1 MAFVRRDAA
10 RWNRDV
16 PGARWFKADLHI
28 HTIDDYPG
36 GRAKLPAGVNGPP
49 GSEETIA
56 AYARRFLQG
65 AVRQGVRV
73 LGVTPHSPRAGEGPE
88 TSAVWRIVE
97 EWSSGNDDDGRPF
110 RDKLYAV
117 FPGFEP
123 SLKQGSA
130 GLHLLFLFDPEIGR
144 DRYLK
149 AFDLVMG
156 GVSPWRGNELQLS
169 NKTAEVAFHDLQ
181 AFHRRESPNN
191 ARGGG
196 CQWSYIVLAPHIE
209 SSKGLLGAQKAQ
221 VLELFQHSE
230 VAGLK
235 LGDGKLPEDTVAN
248 RPWLPEAMAEH
259 RQAFFHS
266 SDAYSVDDVGKRHT
280 WLKLASPRIEALRQ
294 AFIAHDSR
302 MRIAYEREAEGG
314 LIEISD
320 PPDVTVSR
328 RPWLKSVTITGG
340 ASFFR
345 ADGDRGESECRFDLS
360 PDLTCIIG
368 GSMTGKSTF
377 LDGLRVHVEAPMPP
391 DDGLRGQVEARG
403 KDGFLAGSP
412 AITLDCPGQDSTA
425 PPHQRWPAVFHAQ
438 NELQRL
444 AQEPEA
450 VEDVLARLAVPAE
463 TRDIQECEKRLRS
476 LDEELVRAARRLAKL
491 DEDLADAE
499 QACERSRKA
508 AGELAAFADA
518 GIEDLHRASRDLHRW
533 REFADAAKA
542 LAADLD
548 RIRRSA
554 ESLDLPEADDHLARV
569 LRLAAVDEQADELRA
584 RWSRVHDHLH
594 SASGEL
600 GSATGAAGSVVNA
613 LIANEGSVREAVDR
627 KLAARG
633 LDGTRIKEFQALNR
647 QASLLASYEA
657 TLDQMR
663 GRRADAERA
672 FEASLA
678 DRRALVDRQRNAFDR
693 VIETVRTAHGGR
705 ISARRLDDGDHR
717 PLERFL
723 REWRRKGITR
733 WWNELEPERRPAPA
747 ELLDKMDTGRLAEA
761 GMSDAVQAAFR
772 ECLSVSRRRELAA
785 VRCRD
790 RYLIELGM
798 DDGGYR
804 RLDDLSGGQRVSVLL
819 SLLLETNDDRP
830 LVIDQPE
837 DELDNRFLFETVLPA
852 LKRLKGRRQIVV
864 ATHNPN
870 IVVNGDADQ
879 VILLE
884 ATANRGRVAQAG
896 AIEEPAVRDAIVR
909 TVDGGDEAFRLRRLK
924 YGF

>member
-1 MAFVRRDAA
+1 MAFVRPDAA

-16 PGARWFKADLHI
+16 PGARWFKADLHL
-28 HTIDDYPG
+28 HTIDDHPG
-36 GRAKLPAGVNGPP
+36 GRAKLPADGNGPP
-49 GSEETIA
+49 GSEEAIA
-56 AYARRFLQG
+56 AYARRFLQV

-97 EWSSGNDDDGRPF
+97 EWNSGNDDDGQPF

-123 SLKQGSA
+123 SFMQGSK

-144 DRYLK
+144 DHYLR
-149 AFDLVMG
+149 AFDLAMG
-156 GVSPWRGNELQLS
+156 GVSPWRGNELQVS
-169 NKTAEVAFHDLQ
+169 NRNAGEAFHDLREL
-181 AFHRRESPNN
+181 HRRESPN
-191 ARGGG
+191 ARAGGR
-196 CQWSYIVLAPHIE
+196 QWSYIVLAPHIE
-209 SSKGLLGAQKAQ
+209 NPKGLLGAQKAQ
-221 VLELFQHSE
+221 VLELFQHGE
-230 VAGLK
+230 VAGLE
-235 LGDGKLPEDTVAN
+235 LGDEKLPEDTVRGRA
-248 RPWLPEAMAEH
+248 WLPKGMAEH
-259 RQAFFHS
+259 RQAFFHG
-266 SDAYSVDDVGKRHT
+266 SDAYSVDDIGKRHT

-294 AFIAHDSR
+294 AFIANDSR
-302 MRIAYEREAEGG
+302 MRIAYERGADGG
-314 LIEISD
+314 LIETSD

-450 VEDVLARLAVPAE
+450 VEDVLARLAAPAE
-463 TRDIQECEKRLRS
+463 TRDIQECEKRLCS
-476 LDEELVRAARRLAKL
+476 LDEELVRAASRLAKL

-542 LAADLD
+542 LATDLD

-600 GSATGAAGSVVNA
+600 GFATGAAGSVVNT

-657 TLDQMR
+657 ALDQMR
-663 GRRADAERA
+663 GKRADAERA

-693 VIETVRTAHGGR
+693 VIGTVRTTHGGR

-723 REWRRKGITR
+723 REWKRKGITR

-761 GMSDAVQAAFR
+761 GMSEAVQATFH

-819 SLLLETNDDRP
+819 SLLLETNDERP

-884 ATANRGRVAQAG
+884 ATANRGRIAQAG

>member
-1 MAFVRRDAA
+1 MAFVRQDSA
-10 RWNRDV
+10 RWRREV
-16 PGARWFKADLHI
+16 PGARWFKADLHV
-28 HTIDDYPG
+28 HTIDDHPD
-36 GRAKLPAGVNGPP
+36 RKAKFPTGLNGPP
-49 GSEETIA
+49 GSEKTIA

-73 LGVTPHSPRAGEGPE
+73 LGVTPHSSRAGDGPE

-97 EWSSGNDDDGRPF
+97 EWNGGIDDDGQPF
-110 RDKLYAV
+110 RDKLHAV

-123 SLKQGSA
+123 SFKQGRA

-149 AFDLVMG
+149 AFDLAMG
-156 GVSPWRGNELQLS
+156 GASPWRGNELQLS
-169 NKTAEVAFHDLQ
+169 NRNAEEAFRDLRE
-181 AFHRRESPNN
+181 FRRRESPKVQD
-191 ARGGG
+191 GGR
-196 CQWSYIVLAPHIE
+196 QWSYIVLAPHIE
-209 SSKGLLGAQKAQ
+209 NEKGLLGAQKAQ
-221 VLELFQHSE
+221 VLELFQHGE
-230 VAGLK
+230 VAGLE
-235 LGDGKLPEDTVAN
+235 LGDEKLPEDTVKDRA
-248 RPWLPEAMAEH
+248 WLRKGMAEH
-259 RQAFFHS
+259 RQAFFHG
-266 SDAYSVDDVGKRHT
+266 SDAYLVDDIGKRYT

-302 MRIAYEREAEGG
+302 MRIAYERQADGS
-314 LIEISD
+314 LSEIPD

-328 RPWLKSVTITGG
+328 RPWLKSVTIAGG

-345 ADGDRGESECRFDLS
+345 ADDDRGESECRFDLS

-391 DDGLRGQVEARG
+391 DDGLKGQVEARG

-412 AITLDCPGQDSTA
+412 AITLDCPGGDSTA
-425 PPHQRWPAVFHAQ
+425 PHHTRWPAVFHAQ

-450 VEDVLARLAVPAE
+450 VEDILERLAAPEE
-463 TRDIQECEKRLRS
+463 TRNIRAREERLRA
-476 LDEELVRAARRLAKL
+476 LDGELGRTARRLAKL

-508 AGELAAFADA
+508 ADELAAFADA
-518 GIEDLHRASRDLHRW
+518 GIGDLHRASRDLHRW
-533 REFADAAKA
+533 REFADAARA
-542 LAADLD
+542 LAAELD
-548 RIRRSA
+548 RIRTSA
-554 ESLDLPEADDHLARV
+554 ESLDLPEAGDHLADA

-584 RWSRVHDHLH
+584 RWSRVHDLLQ

-600 GSATGAAGSVVNA
+600 GSATGAAGSVVKTLTA
-613 LIANEGSVREAVDR
+613 HEGGVREAVDR
-627 KLAARG
+627 GLAARG
-633 LDGTRIKEFQALNR
+633 LDGARIKEFQALNR

-657 TLDQMR
+657 NLDQMR
-663 GRRADAERA
+663 GKRDDAERA
-672 FEASLA
+672 FQRLLA
-678 DRRALVDRQRNAFDR
+678 DRQALVDRQRNAFDR
-693 VIETVRTAHGGR
+693 VIETVRTALGGR
-705 ISARRLDDGDHR
+705 VSARRLDDGDHR

-723 REWRRKGITR
+723 REWKRKGTR

-798 DDGGYR
+798 DDGSYR

-879 VILLE
+879 VIQLE
-884 ATANRGRVAQAG
+884 ATANRGRVARAG

>member
-1 MAFVRRDAA
+1 MAFVQQESAKWRRE
-10 RWNRDV
+10 V
-16 PGARWFKADLHI
+16 PGARWFKADLHV
-28 HTIDDYPG
+28 HTIDDHPG
-36 GRAKLPAGVNGPP
+36 GRAKFPADVSGPP
-49 GSEETIA
+49 GSEKTIA
-56 AYARRFLQG
+56 DYARRFLQG

-97 EWSSGNDDDGRPF
+97 EWNGGIDDDGQPF
-110 RDKLYAV
+110 RDKLHAV

-123 SLKQGSA
+123 SFRDGAS

-149 AFDLVMG
+149 AFDLAMG
-156 GVSPWRGNELQLS
+156 GASPWRGNELQLS
-169 NKTAEVAFHDLQ
+169 NRNAEEAFRDLRE
-181 AFHRRESPNN
+181 FHRRESPKVQD
-191 ARGGG
+191 GGR
-196 CQWSYIVLAPHIE
+196 QWSYIVLAPHIE
-209 SSKGLLGAQKAQ
+209 NEKGLLGAQKAQ
-221 VLELFQHSE
+221 VLELFQHGE
-230 VAGLK
+230 VAGLE
-235 LGDGKLPEDTVAN
+235 LGDEKLPEDTVKGRA
-248 RPWLPEAMAEH
+248 WLREGMAEH
-259 RQAFFHS
+259 RQAFFHG

-280 WLKLASPRIEALRQ
+280 WLKLASPRVEALRQ

-302 MRIAYEREAEGG
+302 MRIAYERQADGS
-314 LIEISD
+314 LSEIPD

-328 RPWLKSVTITGG
+328 RPWLKSVTIAGG

-345 ADGDRGESECRFDLS
+345 ADAGRGESECRFDLS

-412 AITLDCPGQDSTA
+412 AITLDCPGRDPTA
-425 PPHQRWPAVFHAQ
+425 PHHQRWPAVFHAQ

-450 VEDVLARLAVPAE
+450 VEDILARLAAPEE
-463 TRDIQECEKRLRS
+463 TRDIRACEERLRA
-476 LDEELVRAARRLAKL
+476 LDGELGRTAKRLAKL

-508 AGELAAFADA
+508 ADELAAFADA
-518 GIEDLHRASRDLHRW
+518 GIGDLHRASRDLHRW
-533 REFADAAKA
+533 REFADAART
-542 LAADLD
+542 LAAELD
-548 RIRRSA
+548 RIRTSA
-554 ESLDLPEADDHLARV
+554 ESLDLPEADDHLADA

-584 RWSRVHDHLH
+584 RWSRVHDLLQ

-600 GSATGAAGSVVNA
+600 GSATGAAGSVVKA
-613 LIANEGSVREAVDR
+613 LTAHEGGVREAVDR
-627 KLAARG
+627 GLAARG
-633 LDGTRIKEFQALNR
+633 LDGARIKEFQALNR

-657 TLDQMR
+657 NLDRMR
-663 GRRADAERA
+663 GKRDDAERA
-672 FEASLA
+672 FQSLLA
-678 DRRALVDRQRNAFDR
+678 DRQALVDRQRNAFDS
-693 VIETVRTAHGGR
+693 VIGTIRTALGGR

-723 REWRRKGITR
+723 REWKRKGITR

-798 DDGGYR
+798 DDGSYR

-879 VILLE
+879 VIQLE
-884 ATANRGRVAQAG
+884 ATANRGRIARAG

>member
-1 MAFVRRDAA
+1 MAFVRQDSAK
-10 RWNRDV
+10 WDRDV

-28 HTIDDYPG
+28 HTIDDHPG
-36 GRAKLPAGVNGPP
+36 RRAKIPAGLNGPP

-97 EWSSGNDDDGRPF
+97 EWSGGIDDDGQPF
-110 RDKLYAV
+110 HDKLYAV

-123 SLKQGSA
+123 SFRDGAS

-144 DRYLK
+144 DRYLR

-156 GVSPWRGNELQLS
+156 GASPWRGNELQLS
-169 NKTAEVAFHDLQ
+169 SRNAGEAFHELREL
-181 AFHRRESPNN
+181 HRREPSG

-196 CQWSYIVLAPHIE
+196 PQWSYIVLAPHIE
-209 SSKGLLGAQKAQ
+209 SPKGLLGAQKAQ
-221 VLELFQHSE
+221 VLKLFQHGE
-230 VAGLK
+230 VAGLE
-235 LGDGKLPEDTVAN
+235 LGDEKLPEDTVKD
-248 RPWLPEAMAEH
+248 RPWLSQGMAEH
-259 RQAFFHS
+259 RQAFFHG
-266 SDAYSVDDVGKRHT
+266 SDAYSVDDIGKRHT

-302 MRIAYEREAEGG
+302 MRIAYERDVDGS
-314 LIEISD
+314 LSEIPA
-320 PPDVTVSR
+320 PPDVTVSP
-328 RPWLKSVTITGG
+328 RPWLRSVTVAGG

-345 ADGDRGESECRFDLS
+345 GNDGQGEPECRFDLS

-391 DDGLRGQVEARG
+391 DDGLKGQVEARG

-412 AITLDCPGQDSTA
+412 VITLDCPGQDPTA
-425 PPHQRWPAVFHAQ
+425 SPHARWPAVFHAQ

-450 VEDVLARLAVPAE
+450 VEDILARLAAPEE
-463 TRDIQECEKRLRS
+463 TPDIRVREERLRS
-476 LDEELVRAARRLAKL
+476 LDGELGRAARRLAKL

-508 AGELAAFADA
+508 ADELAAFADA
-518 GIEDLHRASRDLHRW
+518 GIGDLHRASRDLHRW
-533 REFADAAKA
+533 REFADAARA
-542 LAADLD
+542 LTAELD
-548 RIRRSA
+548 RVRTSA
-554 ESLDLPEADDHLARV
+554 ESLDLPEAGEHLADA

-600 GSATGAAGSVVNA
+600 GSATGVAGSVVGA
-613 LIANEGSVREAVDR
+613 LTAYEGGVREAVDR
-627 KLAARG
+627 GLAARG
-633 LDGTRIKEFQALNR
+633 LGGARIKEFQALNR

-657 TLDQMR
+657 NLDQMR
-663 GRRADAERA
+663 GKRDDAERA
-672 FEASLA
+672 FKSLLA
-678 DRRALVDRQRNAFDR
+678 DRQALADRQRNAFDR
-693 VIETVRTAHGGR
+693 VIETVRTALGGK

-723 REWRRKGITR
+723 KEWKRKGITR
-733 WWNELEPERRPAPA
+733 WWNELDPERRPAPA

-798 DDGGYR
+798 DNGSYR

-879 VILLE
+879 VIQLE
-884 ATANRGRVAQAG
+884 ATANRGRVARAG

>member
-10 RWNRDV
+10 KWRRDV

-28 HTIDDYPG
+28 HTIDDHPG
-36 GRAKLPAGVNGPP
+36 GRAKFPAGLNGPL
-49 GSEETIA
+49 GSEATLA
-56 AYARRFLQG
+56 GYARRFLQG
-65 AVRQGVRV
+65 AVERGVQV
-73 LGVTPHSPRAGEGPE
+73 LGVTPHSPRVGDGPE
-88 TSAVWRIVE
+88 TSAVWRVVE
-97 EWSSGNDDDGRPF
+97 EWNTGVDDDGQPF

-123 SLKQGSA
+123 SLRDGAS

-144 DRYLK
+144 DRYLR

-156 GVSPWRGNELQLS
+156 GASPWRGNELQLS
-169 NKTAEVAFHDLQ
+169 SRSAGEAFHDLRE
-181 AFHRRESPNN
+181 FHRREPSET
-191 ARGGG
+191 RDGGHR
-196 CQWSYIVLAPHIE
+196 WSYIVLAPHIE
-209 SSKGLLGAQKAQ
+209 SPKGLLGAKKAQ
-221 VLELFQHSE
+221 VLALFQHGE
-230 VAGLK
+230 VAGLE
-235 LGDGKLPEDTVAN
+235 LGDEKLPEDTVKD
-248 RPWLPEAMAEH
+248 RPWLPVGMAEH
-259 RQAFFHS
+259 RQAFFHG

-280 WLKLASPRIEALRQ
+280 WLKLAEPRIEALRQ

-302 MRIAYEREAEGG
+302 MRVAYERRADRS
-314 LIEISD
+314 LTEISG
-320 PPDVTVSR
+320 PPDVTVHR
-328 RPWLKSVTITGG
+328 RPWLKSVTIAGG

-345 ADGDRGESECRFDLS
+345 ADGRGGPECRFDLS

-412 AITLDCPGQDSTA
+412 TITLDCPGRDPTA

-444 AQEPEA
+444 AEEPEA
-450 VEDVLARLAVPAE
+450 VEDILARLAVPEEAHDLRARE
-463 TRDIQECEKRLRS
+463 ERLRS
-476 LDEELVRAARRLAKL
+476 LDGELGRAAKRLAKL

-499 QACERSRKA
+499 QACERSRTA

-518 GIEDLHRASRDLHRW
+518 GIGDLHRASGDLHRW
-533 REFADAAKA
+533 REFADAARA

-548 RIRRSA
+548 RIWTSA
-554 ESLDLPEADDHLARV
+554 KSLDLPEADDHLVDV
-569 LRLAAVDEQADELRA
+569 LRLAAVDGQADELRA
-584 RWSRVHDHLH
+584 RWSRVHDLLH

-600 GSATGAAGSVVNA
+600 DSATGAARSVVNA
-613 LIANEGSVREAVDR
+613 LTAHEGGVREAVDR
-627 KLAARG
+627 GLAARG
-633 LDGTRIKEFQALNR
+633 LDGVRIKEFQALNR

-657 TLDQMR
+657 NLDQMCGKR
-663 GRRADAERA
+663 DDAERA
-672 FEASLA
+672 FKSLLA
-678 DRRALVDRQRNAFDR
+678 DRQALVDRQRNAFDR
-693 VIETVRTAHGGR
+693 VIETVRTALGGR

-723 REWRRKGITR
+723 KEGKRKGITR
-733 WWNELEPERRPAPA
+733 WWNELEPEQRPAPA

-785 VRCRD
+785 IRCRD

-798 DDGGYR
+798 DDGSYR

-852 LKRLKGRRQIVV
+852 LKRLKGRRQIIV

-879 VILLE
+879 VIQLE
-884 ATANRGRVAQAG
+884 ATANRGRVACAG